1 MKQPAQDA
9 CSVFE
14 LRQYTLHPGQR
25 DVLIELFDRE
35 FLEGQ
40 EAQGMRVVGQFRQ
53 QGAADKF
60 VWLRGFRDM
69 AARATE
75 LAGFY
80 GGPVWQ
86 AHREQANATMV
97 DASDV
102 LLLRALTERDGFAR
116 GAPRPP
122 VNACTPPHSRVCASI
137 CLLRE
142 PAGRELTALFDRQVR
157 PALQEAGA
165 DLVAVLRT
173 EYAANN
179 FPRLPVREGEHALVW
194 VTAFGSASL
203 YEDFALR
210 LLHSKHWV
218 GRVLPELGKYLKTP
232 LQTLVLEPTAR
243 SALR

>member
-1 MKQPAQDA
+1 MKQPVQDG

-35 FLEGQ
+35 FLESQ

-53 QGAADKF
+53 QGAADRF

-69 AARATE
+69 AARATA

-97 DASDV
+97 DSSDV
-102 LLLRALTERDGFAR
+102 LLLRALTGRDGFAP

-122 VNACTPPHSRVCASI
+122 VHAPALPHSRVCASI

-142 PAGRELTALFDRQVR
+142 PVGLAMTALVDRQVR

-165 DLVAVLRT
+165 DLVAVLQT

-179 FPRLPVREGEHALVW
+179 FPRLPVREGENALVW

-203 YEDFALR
+203 YEDIALR
-210 LLHSKHWV
+210 LLRSRHWA
-218 GRVLPELGKYLKTP
+218 GQVLPELGRYLKTP
-232 LQTLVLEPTAR
+232 VRTLLLEPTAR